1 MIKITLK
8 DGFVKEVESGISV
21 IELAGQISEG
31 LARVATAGKIN
42 GEVVDLRTTIE
53 NDANVE
59 ILTFENDIEGKKA
72 YWHTT
77 SHIMAQAVKR
87 LYGDSVKLAIGPSID
102 EGFYYDFDSDDKKIS
117 QVDFEAI
124 EAEMKK
130 IIKENLEISRFE
142 LPRNEAIELA
152 EKLKEP
158 YKVELINDLPDDEV
172 ISFYKQGEFTDLCA
186 GPHLM
191 STGKVKIVKLL
202 KVAGAYW
209 RGSEKNKMLQR
220 VYAISFPKQ
229 SMLDEYLQKLEEAK
243 ERDHRKLGKE
253 LGIFMISDLVGKG
266 FPMWLPN
273 GFLLRRALSDYIMDK
288 ELKLGYK
295 HVLTPSLGSVD
306 LYKTSGHWDH
316 YKDDMFPVMEMDNE
330 AYVLRPMNC
339 PHHMM
344 IYKNFLHS
352 YHDLPLRMAEVA
364 HDFRFEDSGTLVGL
378 ERARCFTQNDSHIFC
393 RPDQIKD
400 EFKAVIELILDTYKD
415 FGFKNYKFRLSLRDP
430 ENKEKYFDNDE
441 LWNKSEN
448 ELREVLIELGVDF
461 YEAKGEAAFYGPKLD
476 VQVISALGHDVTLS
490 TCQLDYQLPEKFE
503 LEYVDENGDK
513 VRPVVVHRAI
523 LGSLDRFVAF
533 LLEETKGNLP
543 VWLAPVQ
550 VKVLPISDKFIDE
563 AKRVYEACFN
573 ADLKVE
579 LDDRAEKIGYK
590 IREAQTQKIP
600 YMLIVGAKEVETNTV
615 SIRKRSEGE
624 IGSLSIEDTVAK
636 IKQEIENKSL

>member
-8 DGFVKEVESGISV
+8 DGFIKEVESGISV

-42 GEVVDLRTTIE
+42 GEVVDLRTKIE

-130 IIKENLEISRFE
+130 IIKENLEISKFE

-158 YKVELINDLPDDEV
+158 YKVELINDLPEDEV

-316 YKDDMFPVMEMDNE
+316 YKDDMFPAIEMDNE

-364 HDFRFEDSGTLVGL
+364 HDFRYEDSGTLVGL
-378 ERARCFTQNDSHIFC
+378 ERARTFTQNDSHIFC
-393 RPDQIKD
+393 RPDQIKE
-400 EFKAVIELILDTYKD
+400 EFKGVINLILDTYKD

-430 ENKEKYFDNDE
+430 ENKEKYFENDE

-448 ELREVLIELGVDF
+448 ELREVLNELGVDF

-513 VRPVVVHRAI
+513 VRPVVIHRAI

-550 VKVLPISDKFIDE
+550 VKVLPISDKFIYE
-563 AKRVYEACFN
+563 ARKVYEACFN

-579 LDDRAEKIGYK
+579 MDDRAEKIGYK

-615 SIRKRSEGE
+615 SIRKRGEGE
-624 IGSLSIEDTVAK
+624 VGALSIDDTIAK
-636 IKQEIENKSL
+636 IKSEIANKGL